1 MTDSDRSSAGLGP
14 VEQHLTDQKAD
25 TWTMSESITWA
36 GPTAESVR
44 SRFGRFELLGR
55 IGAGGSGIVFRA
67 RDPQLDRLVALKVA
81 RAETLVSKEAKQ
93 RFVREARV
101 LAALR
106 HPNIIPVYEAGET
119 EGLPYIVE
127 ELCDGPN
134 LAAWMRQEL
143 EAHRLVPVPLDVQW
157 LLLMARAVAHAH
169 AVGIV
174 HRDLKPANVLLQAAP
189 RPQTGEPAGAPSA
202 AERVPRIT
210 DFGIAKLF
218 GSDDDVTATHAVLGT
233 AGYMAPEQA
242 EGLTRDVGSAAD
254 VYSLG
259 VILYEL
265 LTGRRP
271 IEGRTEI
278 DTLRRLAI
286 DEPRPPSKF
295 RRDVPR
301 DLEAI
306 CLKCLEKQPAQRY
319 RTAKELAHD
328 LERFLAGVPV
338 AARPVGL
345 IRRAAKAYR
354 RQRRAVWI
362 GLAGILVILVTDL
375 VLLQRLPKGTAV
387 GDDAADQYTRD
398 IRGAFNLWYENAERL
413 RDNPHAG
420 DEMAALLAHHI
431 PGPRETDRRG
441 FDWHYLWR
449 LCHPGQ
455 AVGSLPRVASLSGHT
470 GDVYYV
476 TFSRDGSRLASAGR
490 DRTARVWEVPSGR
503 QVCICSGHANDVNW
517 ADFSPDQS
525 LLATASEDHTI
536 KIWDAATGKE
546 RFTLKGHGSEVV
558 CALFDPTG
566 TMLASGDDRG
576 VLKLWDLKSQREL
589 KSVAAHRDRIQSLS
603 WGTDGHHLATAGN
616 DHTIRLWDM
625 PEMVPRGVQGS
636 DAAHSTS
643 FSRDVEL
650 LASGGR
656 GTINVYDVRTGG
668 LRSTFSHHFDHIES
682 VRFSP
687 SGQQIASCAGDGTLR
702 VWDLPS
708 RQGWAAVPARV
719 SEAGFPVGLWCV
731 AYSPDARRLATS
743 SRDGLI
749 EIWDASVT
757 PQWTLLTKNR
767 PQRAAAN
774 VAFSPDGNRLAVAWR
789 PLKEPHGACQIWDVS
804 SMRPTIVRELRAGD
818 ARSVS
823 FSRDGHQIAVGSR
836 QEVAILSAE
845 TARAHLRIDLQTDW
859 AATGLAFGADNS
871 LFVVEQQVNQGVQC
885 LHVYDAKTGAELKT
899 VGEQSFKSKYFDGGF
914 AFSKHRDLVATIY
927 QNGTK
932 AITLYELPSGRLRA
946 KSMGHSGYSKFAAF
960 APLEPILAIGA
971 DRVIELWNTATCQ
984 QIGLLPG
991 MSRENGPL
999 EFSADGRLLIAVSRE
1014 RCAVHIWDVR
1024 LRKDLF
1030 TLPLPPDVAQHAR
1043 DWLLAVSPDGQKVV
1057 CCMADADG
1065 NGGIYLFSGLPVGRT
1080 DFEASP
1086 VTAEVRAPSGR
1097 E

>member
-1 MTDSDRSSAGLGP
+1 MTDSDNSSAGLGP
-14 VEQHLTDQKAD
+14 VEPHLTDQKAD
-25 TWTMSESITWA
+25 TWTMSEPITWA
-36 GPTAESVR
+36 GPSAESVR

-67 RDPQLDRLVALKVA
+67 RDPQLDRLVALKIA

-106 HPNIIPVYEAGET
+106 HANIIPVHEAGEA

-127 ELCDGPN
+127 ELCEGPN
-134 LAAWMRQEL
+134 LAAWLREEH
-143 EAHRLVPVPLDVQW
+143 EAQRLVPVPLAVQW

-169 AVGIV
+169 AGGIV
-174 HRDLKPANVLLQAAP
+174 HRDLKPANVLLQPAP
-189 RPQTGEPAGAPSA
+189 RPQTGEPAVPTTAD
-202 AERVPRIT
+202 ERVPRIT

-218 GSDDDVTATHAVLGT
+218 GTDEEVTATHAVLGT
-233 AGYMAPEQA
+233 AAYMAPEQA

-278 DTLRRLAI
+278 DTLRRLGI
-286 DEPRPPSKF
+286 DEPHPPSKF

-306 CLKCLEKQPAQRY
+306 CLKCLEKAPAERY
-319 RTAKELAHD
+319 PTAKELAHD

-375 VLLQRLPKGTAV
+375 FLLQRFPKGAAV
-387 GDDAADQYTRD
+387 EEDAATVYTRD

-431 PGPRETDRRG
+431 PGPGETDHRG

-449 LCHPGQ
+449 LCHPVQ

-503 QVCICSGHANDVNW
+503 PVCVCSGHANDVNW

-546 RFTLKGHGSEVV
+546 RFTLQGHGSEVV

-576 VLKLWDLKSQREL
+576 ILKLWDLKSRREL

-603 WGTDGHHLATAGN
+603 WGSDGHLLATAGN
-616 DHTIRLWDM
+616 DQTVRLWGM
-625 PEMVPRGVQGS
+625 PEMVPRGAQPS

-702 VWDLPS
+702 IWDLPS

-719 SEAGFPVGLWCV
+719 SEAGFPVGLWSV

-757 PQWTLLTKNR
+757 PQWTLMTKNR
-767 PQRAAAN
+767 PQCAAAN

-789 PLKEPHGACQIWDVS
+789 PLKGEHGAFQIWDVS

-818 ARSVS
+818 ARSVG
-823 FSRDGHQIAVGSR
+823 FSRDGQQIAVGSR
-836 QEVAILSAE
+836 GEVELLSAE
-845 TARAHLRIDLQTDW
+845 TAAGAHLRIELLPDW
-859 AATGLAFGADNS
+859 AASGIAFGADSS

-899 VGEQSFKSKYFDGGF
+899 VGEQSFKSKYFDAGF
-914 AFSKHRDLVATIY
+914 AFSRHRDLVATIY
-927 QNGTK
+927 QSGTK
-932 AITLYELPSGRLRA
+932 AISLYELPSGRLCA
-946 KSMGHSGYSKFAAF
+946 KSIGHGGYSKFAAF

-971 DRVIELWNTATCQ
+971 DRVIELWNTATGR
-984 QIGLLPG
+984 QIGDLPG

-1014 RCAVHIWDVR
+1014 QRAVHIWDVR

-1030 TLPLPPDVAQHAR
+1030 TLPLPPDVAQHAQ
-1043 DWLLAVSPDGQKVV
+1043 DWLLGVSPDGQKVV
-1057 CCMADADG
+1057 CCSADADG
-1065 NGGIYLFSGLPVGRT
+1065 NGGIYLFSGLPAG
-1080 DFEASP
+1080 
-1086 VTAEVRAPSGR
+1086 AEGER
-1097 E
+1097 